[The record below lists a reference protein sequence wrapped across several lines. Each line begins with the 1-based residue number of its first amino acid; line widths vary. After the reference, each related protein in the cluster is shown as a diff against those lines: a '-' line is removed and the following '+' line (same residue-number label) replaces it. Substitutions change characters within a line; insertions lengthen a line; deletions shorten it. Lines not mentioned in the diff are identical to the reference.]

1 MSTKFSPPLA
11 PAVLVRVPGD
21 DGVAKFAQT
30 FTIGR
35 DPANDLVVQHDVV
48 SQRHVEVSYNGG
60 RWWVRDLES
69 TNGTFVGGKRIE
81 RVALAGTLLVR
92 LGAQGPAVVL
102 TPEGGSA
109 PPEPT
114 LVMDPPGDPSASQ
127 VVERYFARR
136 APETMGRHTAAV
148 RQVVRQRR
156 KKYWVALA
164 VLTIVSAGAGA
175 YGYIQHRRVQQ
186 TRAAAAELFYAM
198 KALELDVARLQASA
212 DERAAIR
219 ERREDLR
226 RQYRDYL
233 EDLGIYGSGTSA
245 RVQAV
250 YQVVHRFGESEV
262 NVPREFV
269 NEVLRYIERWKR
281 GPRLEEAFRRSL
293 QHGYGQRIAELM
305 LEQDMPPDFFYL
317 ALQESSLKVEA
328 IGPPTRF
335 GYAKGMWQ
343 LIPGTAREY
352 GLTTGPL
359 VGQRRLDPMDDRHD
373 FEKSTRAA
381 ARYLRDIYTSD
392 AQASGL
398 LVAASYNWG
407 QTNVLRLIRELP
419 ATPRERNFW
428 KLLTLY
434 GDRIP
439 RETRDYVFAVV
450 SAAAIGDNPELFGFA
465 LQPPLPRHE
474 EGGSGEPA
482 ATP

>member
-21 DGVAKFAQT
+21 EGVAKFAQT

-35 DPANDLVVQHDVV
+35 DPENDLVVKHEIV
-48 SQRHVEVSYNGG
+48 SQRHVEVSYDGG

-69 TNGTFVGGKRIE
+69 TNGTIVGGKRIE
-81 RVALAGTLLVR
+81 RVALTGTLLVR

-102 TPEGGSA
+102 TPEGASA
-109 PPEPT
+109 PPETT
-114 LVMDPPGDPSASQ
+114 LVVEPPGGPSASQ

-136 APETMGRHTAAV
+136 APESMGRHTAAV
-148 RQVVRQRR
+148 RHAVRQRR
-156 KKYWVALA
+156 KKYWIALA
-164 VLTIVSAGAGA
+164 VVGVLAAGAGA
-175 YGYIQHRRVQQ
+175 YGYMQHRRVER

-212 DERAAIR
+212 AERQAIR

-233 EDLGIYGSGTSA
+233 EDLGIYGSGTA
-245 RVQAV
+245 EPVQVV

-281 GPRLEEAFRRSL
+281 GTRLEEAFLRSQ
-293 QHGYGQRIAELM
+293 QHGYGPRIVTLM

-317 ALQESSLKVEA
+317 ALQESSLKLEA
-328 IGPPTRF
+328 VGPPTRF

-352 GLTTGPL
+352 GLKTGPL
-359 VGQRRLDPMDDRHD
+359 VGQRRLDPMDERHD

-381 ARYLRDIYTSD
+381 ARYLRDIYTTD

-398 LVAASYNWG
+398 LVVASYNWG

-428 KLLTLY
+428 KLLTRY

-450 SAAAIGDNPELFGFA
+450 SAAAIGENPQLFGFA
-465 LQPPLPRHE
+465 LEPPLPRPD
-474 EGGSGEPA
+474 EGADVA
-482 ATP
+482 AAP